1 MHLPETIVR
10 ENNKLYEEVCIPH
23 TEGAPTNVGDQRV
36 RIADLD
42 EVRAELRE
50 KQTRMNRN
58 FACSAFW
65 TLLIPY
71 LLKLSLLKRNSKC
84 KIGSMISLVLF
95 GWK

>member
-42 EVRAELRE
+42 EVRAELRKNNKDE
-50 KQTRMNRN
+50 
-58 FACSAFW
+58 
-65 TLLIPY
+65 
-71 LLKLSLLKRNSKC
+71 
-84 KIGSMISLVLF
+84 
-95 GWK
+95 